1 MINFI
6 VFAVIAAI
14 LIVFCMAAG
23 SVLDDRL
30 TGRRTGPTWTAGVA
44 GALIGAAIFG
54 LGYLARGA
62 L

>member
-6 VFAVIAAI
+6 VFAVIAAV
-14 LIVFCMAAG
+14 LIIFCMAAG

-30 TGRRTGPTWTAGVA
+30 TGRRNGKLWTVSVA
-44 GALIGAAIFG
+44 GFSIGAAIFA
-54 LGYLARGA
+54 LGFLAGGS